1 MMLLPILDPEGSQR
15 RATRRLKRRVYRSK
29 VNVSR
34 LNEICVYRH
43 MQLLII
49 LDTIYYG
56 VFKFYI
62 RVPITVGILT
72 GMTN

>member
-15 RATRRLKRRVYRSK
+15 RATRRLKRRVYSSK

-56 VFKFYI
+56 VF
-62 RVPITVGILT
+62 
-72 GMTN
+72 